1 MDKGNYGLLAYQ
13 IDIEHVVKIVILLS
27 SHCYQK
33 NKKMYHHS
41 SIVAMCTVEEF
52 DSCKMVLLSYKYAM
66 MNLQVLY

>member
-33 NKKMYHHS
+33 NKKNVS
-41 SIVAMCTVEEF
+41 SF
-52 DSCKMVLLSYKYAM
+52 KYCRY
-66 MNLQVLY
+66 VHR